1 MDVRLGISKGGNILL
16 ASLVCS
22 SMKRI
27 FALPLVR
34 LVLMVVCIAALLA
47 SVAVIEHV
55 HHSIWWLVTVTWILA
70 FLLFGLITVIE
81 RLTTGRPPAS
91 IGFDP
96 RGAVRS
102 FVLGLALG
110 AVLFS
115 AVVLELA
122 VEGYYRI
129 TGIHV
134 TLDLAITALLLLAGA
149 AVEEF
154 LFRGVL
160 FRLIEE
166 WSGTWIALAISA
178 ILFGAAHSFN
188 PGASWN
194 SDVSIA
200 VEAGLLLGA
209 AFVATK
215 NLWFPIGLHFAWN
228 FFEGPIY
235 GTQVSGSALGTSAF
249 AAHVGG
255 PAWLTGGSFGPEAGV
270 CAIVTTLVAS
280 IALLSYAARNSLI
293 VRFPRRRVMP
303 NQLVTYFL

>member
-1 MDVRLGISKGGNILL
+1 
-16 ASLVCS
+16 
-22 SMKRI
+22 MKRF
-27 FALPLVR
+27 FAFPLVR
-34 LVLMVVCIAALLA
+34 LAVIVVSVAALLA
-47 SVAVIEHV
+47 GIAVIEHG
-55 HHSIWWLVTVTWILA
+55 HHSIWTLVIVTWILA
-70 FLLFGLITVIE
+70 ALLFGLITLVE

-96 RGAVRS
+96 KGAVRG

-115 AVVLELA
+115 VVVLELTL
-122 VEGYYRI
+122 GGDYRV

-134 TLDLAITALLLLAGA
+134 TWDLAIAALLLLAGA
-149 AVEEF
+149 AVEEI

-178 ILFGAAHSFN
+178 VLFGAAHSFN
-188 PGASWN
+188 PGAGWIS
-194 SDVSIA
+194 SVSIA

-209 AFVATK
+209 AFVVTK

-235 GTQVSGSALGTSAF
+235 GTQVSGNTFGTSAM
-249 AAHVGG
+249 AAHVSG
-255 PAWLTGGSFGPEAGV
+255 PLWLTGGSFGPEAGV
-270 CAIVTTLVAS
+270 GAIATCLVAS
-280 IALLSYAARNSLI
+280 IALLIYASRNSLI
-293 VRFPRRRVMP
+293 VRLPTSRHLSNNV
-303 NQLVTYFL
+303 